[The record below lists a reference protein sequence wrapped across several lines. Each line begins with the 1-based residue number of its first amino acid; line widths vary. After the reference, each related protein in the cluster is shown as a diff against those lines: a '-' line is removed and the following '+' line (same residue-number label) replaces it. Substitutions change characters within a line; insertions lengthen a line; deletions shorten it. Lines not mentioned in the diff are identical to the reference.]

1 MWVLGLQVD
10 FPVRKAAAP
19 GTLENTVQTTVV
31 YSDTLVRRTL
41 SITLNKHHEM
51 VSRCRAYSKWQ
62 NSHLWEF
69 SYNNFV
75 ILSLKLKKNKQSIC
89 KLLNHV
95 NALCLLET
103 LMTRQLQGD
112 NTCYKWSLRGSISS
126 LVCNVQQML
135 MKSWEGGLV
144 TNNSNFWSTTRI
156 LFCPV
161 RPIIWKYSAFL
172 SE

>member
-1 MWVLGLQVD
+1 MWAADLQGWFEGQGNRRAETETKYMWVLGLQVD

-112 NTCYKWSLRGSISS
+112 NTCYKWSAREHFLLG
-126 LVCNVQQML
+126 VQCAANAHEEL
-135 MKSWEGGLV
+135 GGRV
-144 TNNSNFWSTTRI
+144 SH
-156 LFCPV
+156 
-161 RPIIWKYSAFL
+161 KQQ
-172 SE
+172 